1 MGNLQE
7 LILTFK
13 HTFLMMTLPRLL
25 FLILLFSLNIIVDQI
40 SKWIA
45 MTHLDYSVVHSF
57 WYDTI
62 RIVYVENTGVAFSL
76 GSDWSP
82 EVRFLVFNLVV
93 LAVLLGLLF
102 YLIKTHKEQSFVKL
116 IAFTLILA
124 GGFGNLIDR
133 FFREGAVVDFLN
145 VGIGFVRTA
154 IFNHADM
161 CITTGLIILIIIS
174 IRESFRKPEMVLE
187 EAKEEVNG

>member
-1 MGNLQE
+1 
-7 LILTFK
+7 
-13 HTFLMMTLPRLL
+13 MMTLPRLL

-57 WYDTI
+57 WYDTV

-102 YLIKTHKEQSFVKL
+102 YLIKTHKEQSFAKL

-174 IRESFRKPEMVLE
+174 IRESFRKPEVVLE